1 MYSMGFH
8 VDIKTIHELSRGV
21 AIETIYQ
28 IIQYQKTEQ
37 IQCLQIIGLYG
48 GGGGGGGI
56 FIVLYMIHTNIHI

>member
-8 VDIKTIHELSRGV
+8 VDIKIIHELSRGV

-37 IQCLQIIGLYG
+37 I
-48 GGGGGGGI
+48 
-56 FIVLYMIHTNIHI
+56 HT